1 MQEKAIASFK
11 ARKDL
16 AFVAYKQGMSI
27 VSTSNVDKRTQTMLS
42 VSSKK
47 LKSSPENTGE
57 LLNFLA
63 NEID

>member
-1 MQEKAIASFK
+1 LQEKAIASFK